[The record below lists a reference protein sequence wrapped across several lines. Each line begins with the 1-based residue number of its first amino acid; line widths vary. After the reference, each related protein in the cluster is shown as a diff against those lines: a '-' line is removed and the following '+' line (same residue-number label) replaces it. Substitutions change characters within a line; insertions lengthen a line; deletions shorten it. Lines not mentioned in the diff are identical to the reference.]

1 MKLRPVKWV
10 LSPTDDHMLSME
22 CTDIE
27 IVDEGG
33 GEYVEVSQSAD
44 GRVYR
49 VMKDKEIV
57 GIRTADAESAKVAA

>member
-1 MKLRPVKWV
+1 VMFARYAGKSFV
-10 LSPTDDHMLSME
+10 
-22 CTDIE
+22 
-27 IVDEGG
+27 G
-33 GEYVEVSQSAD
+33 AD